1 MLQTVL
7 VELLGYDVMD
17 DKKIIN
23 CIRQKNHAELA
34 FLEDP
39 NLVYNNEYYLGYR
52 YFLLES
58 KLEDTSKVL
67 DEIIS
72 TLKSESN
79 AFEYLGRVAAKV
91 FNLIGES
98 HIASSFFRH
107 AINLDENNERAWW
120 GLYSKDKDVKAFI
133 ESLKI
138 DYKNHNL
145 DNIQNKLSDN
155 SFSYFKHIDYSRED
169 WKFIVDLIDNLDI
182 KLEDDIIEKLILAH
196 YYLDEFEKGVEI
208 IKSQNKVHVDIIC
221 LYLKSGWIDTD
232 TALSKIYMFQI
243 GKILGDDHQRIYQ
256 EYLTQSRLGE
266 ENPTK
271 QALINTAFRAKSYS
285 GVINH
290 YNKKCDNDAL
300 FSHEIIPKIHYL
312 YSLLMLDEKMDETT
326 YNYVSINKNNKDSET
341 KTLYKALELLIAIK
355 NLEILIEKREYIKHP
370 VYVIGEYQKAKKIL
384 DDSFLLNHYLYDEL
398 YQNLHNLSAKWDKLY
413 FESKLGSILEDKP
426 DDFSYDNFIEFCNL
440 GIRNEKYESVIEKV
454 NDYHIDNS
462 PTQTTL
468 NLLGVCF
475 QYKKMYAE
483 ACNQYKLAVE
493 EMEKHKELNHIIL
506 ENYLSCSK
514 LCDHFISEE
523 RFIGLREKLNI
534 SIIDTF
540 EWRTLRHGNILYKYY
555 PFNLNTLDSLINGY
569 FYLPSK
575 SQLNDPIEMP
585 EIDEIGTDHLIDS
598 NYRICSFSKNNNSML
613 MWSHYT
619 ENHSGI
625 MVAYKFG
632 GELPRGVG
640 IDEVKYTDSSKRN
653 REKNKYIFN
662 QFLLTKNNE
671 WSYEEEVRLL
681 SYKKDKV
688 YYENYERP
696 LIDRNKINAQ
706 IISITLGCKFPESK
720 MNLIV
725 NLVKNMNEKRKDH
738 EPLVKIRQ
746 AKISDNSI
754 FGLEYIDIAS

>member
-1 MLQTVL
+1 MTI
-7 VELLGYDVMD
+7 
-17 DKKIIN
+17 KKN
-23 CIRQKNHAELA
+23 NFKN
-34 FLEDP
+34 
-39 NLVYNNEYYLGYR
+39 
-52 YFLLES
+52 
-58 KLEDTSKVL
+58 
-67 DEIIS
+67 
-72 TLKSESN
+72 
-79 AFEYLGRVAAKV
+79 
-91 FNLIGES
+91 
-98 HIASSFFRH
+98 
-107 AINLDENNERAWW
+107 
-120 GLYSKDKDVKAFI
+120 I
-133 ESLKI
+133 E
-138 DYKNHNL
+138 
-145 DNIQNKLSDN
+145 NKLKDH
-155 SFSYFKHIDYSRED
+155 SFSYLKKINYSRED
-169 WKFIVDLIDNLDI
+169 WKFIVNLINKLDI
-182 KLEDDIIEKLILAH
+182 RSEHNVIEKLILAH
-196 YYLDEFEKGVEI
+196 YYLEEFEKGVKI
-208 IKSQNKVHVDIIC
+208 INSQDNVHVDTIS
-221 LYLKSGWIDTD
+221 LYLKSGLIDID
-232 TALSKIYMFQI
+232 TALSKVYSFQI
-243 GKILGDDHQRIYQ
+243 DKILGNDHKRIYQ
-256 EYLTQSRLGE
+256 EFLKQSKKGE

-271 QALINTAFRAKSYS
+271 QTLIKKAFKAELYS
-285 GVINH
+285 EVIRH

-300 FSHEIIPKIHYL
+300 FSLDIIPKIHYL
-312 YSLLMLDEKMDETT
+312 YSLLMLDKKMDETV
-326 YNYVSINKNNKDSET
+326 YSYVSINQNNKDRET
-341 KTLYKALELLIAIK
+341 KTLYMALELLIAIK
-355 NLEILIEKREYIKHP
+355 SLEDLLEKREYVEHP
-370 VYVIGEYQKAKKIL
+370 IYIMGTYQKAEKIL
-384 DDSFLLNHYLYDEL
+384 DNSYLLNHYLYDEL
-398 YQNLHNLSAKWDKLY
+398 YQSLHNLSIKWDKLY
-413 FESKLGSILEDKP
+413 FESKLGSSIKEQSE
-426 DDFSYDNFIEFCNL
+426 DFSYDSFIEFCNL
-440 GIRNEKYESVIEKV
+440 GIRNEKYESIIEKV
-454 NDYHIDNS
+454 NDYHIDNP

-468 NLLGVCF
+468 NILGVCF

-514 LCDHFISEE
+514 LCDHSISEE
-523 RFIGLREKLNI
+523 RFVELREKLNI
-534 SIIDTF
+534 SLIDTF
-540 EWRTLRHGNILYKYY
+540 EWKTPRHRNILYKYY

-585 EIDEIGTDHLIDS
+585 EIDEIGTEHLIDS

-738 EPLVKIRQ
+738 DPLVKIKQ

>member
-1 MLQTVL
+1 
-7 VELLGYDVMD
+7 MD
-17 DKKIIN
+17 DKEIID
-23 CIRQKNHAELA
+23 CIKKKHHAELA

-39 NLVYNNEYYLGYR
+39 ALVHDNEYYLGYR

-58 KLEDTSKVL
+58 KLEDTSEVL
-67 DEIIS
+67 DEIIL
-72 TLKSESN
+72 TFKNESN
-79 AFEYLGRVAAKV
+79 AFEYLGRVAAKI
-91 FNLIGES
+91 FNHIGES

-107 AINLDENNERAWW
+107 SINLDKDNEKAWW
-120 GLYSKDKDVKAFI
+120 GLYYKNRDVNAFL

-138 DYKNHNL
+138 DYKKNNFK
-145 DNIQNKLSDN
+145 NIENKLKDH
-155 SFSYFKHIDYSRED
+155 SFSYLKKINYSRED
-169 WKFIVDLIDNLDI
+169 WKFIVNLINKLDI
-182 KLEDDIIEKLILAH
+182 RSEHNVIEKLILAH
-196 YYLDEFEKGVEI
+196 YYLEEFEKGVKI
-208 IKSQNKVHVDIIC
+208 INSQDNVHVDTIS
-221 LYLKSGWIDTD
+221 LYLKSGWIDID
-232 TALSKIYMFQI
+232 TALSKVYSFQI
-243 GKILGDDHQRIYQ
+243 DKILGNDHKRIYQ
-256 EYLTQSRLGE
+256 EFLKQSKKGE

-271 QALINTAFRAKSYS
+271 QTLIKKAFKAELYS
-285 GVINH
+285 EVIRH

-300 FSHEIIPKIHYL
+300 FSHDIMPKIYYL
-312 YSLLMLDEKMDETT
+312 YSLLMLDKKMDETV
-326 YNYVSINKNNKDSET
+326 YSYVSINQNNKDRET
-341 KTLYKALELLIAIK
+341 KTLYMALELLIAIK
-355 NLEILIEKREYIKHP
+355 SLEDLLEKREYVEHP
-370 VYVIGEYQKAKKIL
+370 IYIMGTYQKAEKIL
-384 DDSFLLNHYLYDEL
+384 DNSYLLNHYLYDEL
-398 YQNLHNLSAKWDKLY
+398 YQSLHNLSVKWDKLY
-413 FESKLGSILEDKP
+413 FESKLGSSIKEQSE
-426 DDFSYDNFIEFCNL
+426 DFSYDSFIEFCNL
-440 GIRNEKYESVIEKV
+440 GIRNEKYESIIEKV
-454 NDYHIDNS
+454 NDYHIDNP

-468 NLLGVCF
+468 NILGVCF

-514 LCDHFISEE
+514 LCDHSISEE
-523 RFIGLREKLNI
+523 RFVELREKLNI
-534 SIIDTF
+534 SLIDTF
-540 EWRTLRHGNILYKYY
+540 EWKTPRHRNILYKYY

-585 EIDEIGTDHLIDS
+585 EIDEIGTEHLIDS

-738 EPLVKIRQ
+738 DPLVKIRQ